1 MAAEWTKHV
10 DLSSPGVVR
19 IKAHNR
25 MKVDAAI
32 VSTMDEIEN
41 YQDGRGPIQL
51 MNATELPGIVGTAWG
66 MADWHYGYGLPIGGV
81 VATDIE
87 HGDQGG
93 AISPGAVGFD
103 INCGV
108 RAVALNIEAR
118 DIPNLEKLARRLNGR
133 IPAGGSGKGG
143 IEMTES
149 KLNTILRGG
158 LNELESIDVDQHHVT
173 GTIESEGCFEVDELT
188 ISQRAKQRG
197 MRALGTLGS
206 GNHFLELQRV
216 SEIVDAETAKKWKLS
231 ENQVVAMIHSGSRG
245 LGHQVCSDH
254 SHQLELRLKQRGDFW
269 VDDEW
274 GYELRDRQLASAP
287 IHSKQGQAY
296 LNDMKTAANYAF
308 TNRAVLTD
316 RLFKGLKAEL
326 GEEVELSTLYD
337 VSHNIAKI
345 EEHVIHGKN
354 CTCAVH
360 RKGATRAFSGT
371 QPELHRTFA
380 QTGQP
385 VVVPGDM
392 GRGSW
397 LMAGPQTEQNQ
408 AFGSACHGAG
418 RALSRSAARRKINPE
433 AKEKELREKGI
444 IVQAATKN
452 ILSEEA
458 PEAYKNVDRVI
469 QNTAI
474 ANLARPVLRLE
485 PMTVIKG

>member
-1 MAAEWTKHV
+1 M
-10 DLSSPGVVR
+10 
-19 IKAHNR
+19 N
-25 MKVDAAI
+25 VDAAI
-32 VSTMDEIEN
+32 ISSLEEIER

-51 MNATELPGIVGTAWG
+51 MNATELPGVVGTAWG

-108 RAVALNIEAR
+108 RAVALNIEVG

-133 IPAGGSGKGG
+133 IPSGGSGKGG
-143 IEMTES
+143 IAMTES
-149 KLNTILRGG
+149 NLEAILRGG
-158 LNELESIDVDQHHVT
+158 LTELETIGAGQHHRT
-173 GTIESEGCFEVDELT
+173 GTVESDGCFEIDEVS
-188 ISQRAKQRG
+188 ISHRAKKRG
-197 MRALGTLGS
+197 MKALGTLGS

-216 SEIVDAETAKKWKLS
+216 SEIVDDETATKWNLS
-231 ENQVVAMIHSGSRG
+231 KNQVIAMIHSGSRG

-254 SHQLELRLKQRGDFW
+254 IHQLELRLKQRGNLW
-269 VDDEW
+269 VDEEW
-274 GYELRDRQLASAP
+274 GYSLPDRQLAAAP
-287 IHSKQGQAY
+287 IHSKEGQAY
-296 LNDMKTAANYAF
+296 LNDMRTAANYAF
-308 TNRAVLTD
+308 ANRAVLTD
-316 RLFKGLKAEL
+316 RLFNGLKAEL
-326 GEEVELSTLYD
+326 GEEIELSTLYD

-345 EEHVIHGKN
+345 EDHVIHGKN

-360 RKGATRAFSGT
+360 RKGATRAFSGD
-371 QPELHRTFA
+371 QGELHDTFS

-397 LMAGPQTEQNQ
+397 IMAGPRSQQNQ

-418 RALSRSAARRKINPE
+418 RALSRTAARRQINAE
-433 AKEKELREKGI
+433 AKRLELKEKGV
-444 IVQAATKN
+444 IVQAASKN

-458 PEAYKNVDRVI
+458 PEAYKNVDTVI
-469 QNTAI
+469 ENTMRAE
-474 ANLARPVLRLE
+474 LARPVVRLE
-485 PMTVIKG
+485 PMAVIKG

>member
-19 IKAHNR
+19 IKAHDR

-32 VSTMDEIEN
+32 VSTMEEIEN

-173 GTIESEGCFEVDELT
+173 GTIESEGCFDVDELT
-188 ISQRAKQRG
+188 ISLRAKQRG

-216 SEIVDAETAKKWKLS
+216 SEIVDAETAKKWNLS

-254 SHQLELRLKQRGDFW
+254 IHQLELRLKQRGNFW

-274 GYELRDRQLASAP
+274 GYELPDRQLASAP
-287 IHSKQGQAY
+287 INSKQGQAY

-326 GEEVELSTLYD
+326 GEEIELSTLYD

-371 QPELHRTFA
+371 QPDLHATFA

-418 RALSRSAARRKINPE
+418 RALSRSAARRKINSE
-433 AKEKELREKGI
+433 AKEKELRDKGI

-458 PEAYKNVDRVI
+458 PEAYKDVDRVI

-485 PMTVIKG
+485 PMAVIKG

>member
-93 AISPGAVGFD
+93 AISAGAVGFD

-197 MRALGTLGS
+197 RRALGTLGS

-254 SHQLELRLKQRGDFW
+254 IHQLELRLKQRGNFW

-274 GYELRDRQLASAP
+274 GYELPDRQLASAP

>member
-1 MAAEWTKHV
+1 MGAEWTKHV
-10 DLSSPGVVR
+10 DLATPGVVR

-25 MKVDAAI
+25 MKIDAAI
-32 VSTMDEIEN
+32 ISSMDEIKN

-51 MNATELPGIVGTAWG
+51 MNATELPGAVGTAWG

-87 HGDQGG
+87 HGDMGG

-108 RAVALNIEAR
+108 RAVALDIEAD

-143 IEMTES
+143 IDITES
-149 KLNTILRGG
+149 ELNLILRAG
-158 LNELESIDVDQHHVT
+158 LSELDSINVEQHHTLGKV
-173 GTIESEGCFEVDELT
+173 ESEGSFEVDE
-188 ISQRAKQRG
+188 ISISHRAKQRG
-197 MRALGTLGS
+197 MKALGTLGS
-206 GNHFLELQRV
+206 GNHFLELQRI
-216 SEIVDAETAKKWKLS
+216 SQIVDTGTAQHWGLS

-254 SHQLELRLKQRGDFW
+254 IHQLELRLKQRGNDW
-269 VDDEW
+269 VDEEW
-274 GYELRDRQLASAP
+274 GYVLPDRQLASAP
-287 IHSKQGQAY
+287 IHSEQGQAY

-308 TNRAVLTD
+308 ANRAVLTD
-316 RLFKGLKAEL
+316 RLFKGLRAEL
-326 GEEVELSTLYD
+326 GEAFELSTLYD

-345 EEHVIHGKN
+345 EDHVIHGKN

-371 QPELHRTFA
+371 QADLHSSFSK
-380 QTGQP
+380 TGQP
-385 VVVPGDM
+385 VIVPGDM

-397 LMAGPQTEQNQ
+397 IMAGPYSKQNQ

-418 RALSRSAARRKINPE
+418 RALSRSAARNQINAT
-433 AKEKELREKGI
+433 AKEIELREKGI

-458 PEAYKNVDRVI
+458 PEAYKNVDTVI
-469 QNTAI
+469 ENTKKAE
-474 ANLARPVLRLE
+474 LARPVLRLE
-485 PMTVIKG
+485 PMAVIKG